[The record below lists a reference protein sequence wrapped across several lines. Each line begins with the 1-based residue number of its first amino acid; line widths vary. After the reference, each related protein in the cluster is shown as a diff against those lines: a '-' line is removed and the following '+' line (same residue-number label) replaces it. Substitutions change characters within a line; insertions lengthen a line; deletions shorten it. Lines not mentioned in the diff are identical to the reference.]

1 MGYQITYTLTKDELS
16 SEFIPMYKS
25 EDELRKM
32 IEDIKLQLKL
42 IALIPGKEENI
53 SSIVKDIN
61 FKVRQYYMLL
71 EDLAKH
77 YIYDNICSEGEVY
90 FCGWNYAHESDSD
103 KQSNIDFMTE
113 NLCIQKIIVPTPD
126 YFDDSERFSMK
137 CDEINTILDYETIAF
152 ETIYSKF
159 REKYYEKSDEY
170 NSSTKNVEGVTKS
183 EEE

>member
-1 MGYQITYTLTKDELS
+1 MGYQITYTLSKDELS

-25 EDELRKM
+25 EDELRR
-32 IEDIKLQLKL
+32 IIAELRLQLKL
-42 IALIPGKEENI
+42 SALIPGKEENI

-71 EDLAKH
+71 EDIAKH
-77 YIYDNICSEGEVY
+77 YIYDNICSEGVVY
-90 FCGWNYAHESDSD
+90 FCGWNYAHGSDFD
-103 KQSNIDFMTE
+103 KQSNIDSMTE
-113 NLCIQKIIVPTPD
+113 SLCIQKIITSTPD
-126 YFDDSERFSMK
+126 YFEDNERFNMK
-137 CDEINTILDYETIAF
+137 CDEINAILDYEEIVF

-170 NSSTKNVEGVTKS
+170 SSSTKNVEGVTKS